1 MRHRRRLKRPLPN
14 PTDAHNGSL
23 GSQVLHMRWLSVFRP
38 LQSSNQNIISRV
50 FIHILPR
57 LLAMKRPQYEK
68 DRHRLVE
75 RKKGQKKP
83 LLPLN
88 ICKLSRLHKHYLSS
102 EDRNFLPLAELLT
115 VHPPQ
120 RAAKTNARFSLS
132 FSLSLSLSFALSLL
146 SRKV

>member
-14 PTDAHNGSL
+14 PTDAHNGPL

-75 RKKGQKKP
+75 RKKGQK
-83 LLPLN
+83 N
-88 ICKLSRLHKHYLSS
+88 LSCL
-102 EDRNFLPLAELLT
+102 
-115 VHPPQ
+115 
-120 RAAKTNARFSLS
+120 
-132 FSLSLSLSFALSLL
+132 
-146 SRKV
+146 